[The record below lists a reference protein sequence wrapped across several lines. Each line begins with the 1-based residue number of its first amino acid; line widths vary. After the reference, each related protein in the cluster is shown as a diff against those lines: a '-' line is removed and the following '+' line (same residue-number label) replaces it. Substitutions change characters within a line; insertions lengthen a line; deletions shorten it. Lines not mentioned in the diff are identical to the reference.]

1 MKVVI
6 VGGGISGLAA
16 AFSLLKA
23 DPEADLTILESASR
37 IGGVISTRY
46 EDDCVIE
53 EGPDSFL
60 TSKPWAVSL
69 CDQLGVA
76 DQLIATNDANRR
88 AFIATNG
95 RLQPLPEGFVMLAP
109 TKIWPF
115 IDTPILSLRG
125 KMAAALELLR
135 APVQPSED
143 ETLKDFIVRRF
154 GDELFERIA
163 QPMVGGIYTGDPE
176 KLSAAAT
183 VPQFV
188 EMEQKYGSVTRG
200 LLNNGRI
207 NSKDSG
213 PRYSAFVT
221 MNLGLQAL
229 VEALGDKIGRD
240 KIRLNSGL
248 QRISHSADRWQL
260 VTHSGHSHEADVVV
274 LAAPAKKV
282 GEMISSLDSS
292 LSAHLSSVEHT
303 SSVILNLLFEKKDI
317 NHPLDGFGFVVP
329 ERERKSII
337 ACSFS
342 STKFKGRAPSNQV
355 LMRVFLGGALHPDVF
370 ALSDG
375 DLIKVALEDLRTY
388 LGITS
393 YPLKIWLKRWP
404 NAMPQYHVG
413 HLELV
418 QQIKHRFTSHRGLI
432 WAGSALCGVGI
443 PDCIRGG
450 LEAAQSVSAFQRE
463 SGTDE

>member
-1 MKVVI
+1 MKVVV
-6 VGGGISGLAA
+6 VGGGISGLTA

-23 DPEADLTILESASR
+23 EPDADVTILEATGR
-37 IGGVISTRY
+37 IGGVISTLF
-46 EDDCVIE
+46 DQDCVIE

-69 CDQLGVA
+69 CEELGLS

-88 AFIATNG
+88 AFIATDG
-95 RLQPLPEGFVMLAP
+95 RLQPLPEGFFLLAP

-115 IDTPILSLRG
+115 IDSPILSMRG
-125 KMAAALELLR
+125 KIAAALEPFK
-135 APVQPSED
+135 APIQRCQD
-143 ETLKDFIVRRF
+143 ETLKDFVVRRF

-163 QPMVGGIYTGDPE
+163 QPMVGGIYTGDSE

-183 VPQFV
+183 LPQFV

-200 LLNNGRI
+200 LLNNGRL

-213 PRYSAFVT
+213 ARYSAFASI
-221 MNLGLQAL
+221 NLGLQAL
-229 VEALGDKIGRD
+229 VETLGDKIGRD
-240 KIRLNSGL
+240 KIQLNCGL
-248 QRISHSADRWQL
+248 RTISSSAARWKL
-260 VTHSGHSHEADVVV
+260 VTCSGHSQEADVVV
-274 LAAPAKKV
+274 LAAPAKSV
-282 GEMISSLDSS
+282 SGIISSLDSS
-292 LSAHLSSVEHT
+292 LSANLASIEHT
-303 SSVILNLLFEKKDI
+303 SSAILNLLFDRNDI
-317 NHPLDGFGFVVP
+317 THPLDGFGFVVP

-342 STKFKGRAPSNQV
+342 STKFKGRAPANKV
-355 LMRVFLGGALHPDVF
+355 LMRVFLGGALHPEVF

-375 DLIKVALEDLRTY
+375 NLIKVALEDLRTY

-404 NAMPQYHVG
+404 NAMPQYHLG

-418 QQIKHRFTSHRGLI
+418 QEIKRRFLHHRGLI
-432 WAGSALCGVGI
+432 WAGSALTGVGI
-443 PDCIRGG
+443 PDCVRAGF
-450 LEAAQSVSAFQRE
+450 EAAQLVRVHQRE
-463 SGTDE
+463 SVTD